1 MVAHMARVT
10 LGSEEVELLAVLDS
24 NVLMDISSCH
34 DAYDTYGELG
44 FDAPAEHRRA
54 IYRRAR
60 ARESLLLA
68 MYLHKVGAVTYCLYE
83 AATKLFERVPASS
96 PEFPSHFAV
105 VYAQLVQD
113 RLLGGWKCRMDPD
126 PPVAELKG
134 GAADSHLVDFARQ
147 HGLPL
152 ISNEGLTPEGSRLS
166 GIHKKA
172 ARAGVRILAPREF
185 YGAQIDKPN
194 EIASFLERF
203 KTEAPEFFRG
213 EPNERQLI
221 DAVEWTFGY
230 YRHVL
235 LGETVGQDEPVAVTV
250 APTNPS
256 E

>member
-1 MVAHMARVT
+1 MARVT

-34 DAYDTYGELG
+34 DAFDTYGALG

-68 MYLHKVGAVTYCLYE
+68 MYFDKIEAVTYGLYE
-83 AATKLFERVPASS
+83 AVTKLFEKVPASGQ
-96 PEFPSHFAV
+96 EFPSHFAV

-113 RLLGGWKCRMDPD
+113 RLLGRWKCRLDPD
-126 PPVAELKG
+126 PLVAELKG
-134 GAADSHLVDFARQ
+134 SAADSYLVAFAKQ

-172 ARAGVRILAPREF
+172 AAAGVRILAPREF
-185 YGAQIDKPN
+185 YGGQIDEPN
-194 EIASFLERF
+194 EIASFLEKF
-203 KTEAPEFFRG
+203 KAEAELVNAR
-213 EPNERQLI
+213 
-221 DAVEWTFGY
+221 
-230 YRHVL
+230 
-235 LGETVGQDEPVAVTV
+235 ETREVM
-250 APTNPS
+250 N
-256 E
+256 